1 MGEDTVAY
9 FTRITGQ
16 ILPKSKTSTQKIHG
30 WTAVLPTGHWGSY
43 GSDAEKIKAL
53 ARQNPRWQ
61 ERIHPRFPNLLA
73 EVVWACQYEMALH
86 VEDVLSRRIR
96 MLVLDAQAA
105 LDAAVPVAQ
114 TMAEVLG
121 KDSKWIAAE
130 LQTFQKIAQ
139 QYLIDKK

>member
-1 MGEDTVAY
+1 
-9 FTRITGQ
+9 
-16 ILPKSKTSTQKIHG
+16 
-30 WTAVLPTGHWGSY
+30 
-43 GSDAEKIKAL
+43 
-53 ARQNPRWQ
+53 
-61 ERIHPRFPNLLA
+61 
-73 EVVWACQYEMALH
+73 
-86 VEDVLSRRIR
+86 

-105 LDAAVPVAQ
+105 LDAAGPVAQ